1 MCKNYFDTT
10 KKRIIVSIILF
21 ISVLFFSFLYYKI
34 YNIYHIGIPCVFYK
48 LTGLYCPGC
57 GITRAFFSL
66 MQLDFK
72 RAIHNN
78 LLIIIVVPPLLYY
91 LIIKLKNWITFKKND
106 NIYPNFLWYI
116 LVAITIIFGIL
127 RNFSIFSIIAPI
139 K

>member
-1 MCKNYFDTT
+1 MYKNYFDTT

-34 YNIYHIGIPCVFYK
+34 YNIYHIGIPCIFYK

-78 LLIIIVVPPLLYY
+78 LLIIIVVPFLLYY
-91 LIIKLKNWITFKKND
+91 LIIKLKNWITFKKID